1 MIGHSKKNREKL
13 YEKVL
18 LIKKKKKAGLKFN
31 AGLALTGVRT
41 TYIVGTFKVHE
52 LF

>member
-18 LIKKKKKAGLKFN
+18 LIKKKKAGLKFN